1 MSNAE
6 IRIRQICLVAHDLDR
21 VQEQTESVFGVE
33 LCWRDPAIRK
43 IRLNHTLIPF
53 GNQIL
58 ECVSPQPGEY
68 GTTAER
74 YLHRRGGDGG
84 YMVIMQMPRAS
95 YQSYRDRAEL
105 LSIPIIAE
113 PGEAGKSIGVQLHPR
128 TFGAIPEFR
137 WSLEEERDDGAWWP
151 AGDDWQRKK
160 RTDIVDGIAAAEI
173 QSNDPPAL
181 AARWGEILD
190 EPVQPDADG
199 NPSLRMNGSDLRFVD
214 ARDGRGE
221 GLAGLDIHTTNA
233 AQALANAEAAGCR
246 TGENLITICGM
257 RLRLV

>member
-6 IRIRQICLVAHDLDR
+6 IRVRQICLVAHDLDR
-21 VQEQTESVFGVE
+21 VQQQTESVFGVE
-33 LCWRDPAIRK
+33 LCWRDPAIRR

-58 ECVSPQPGEY
+58 ECVSPLPGEY
-68 GTTAER
+68 DTPAER

-84 YMVIMQMPRAS
+84 YMVIMQVPNAS
-95 YQSYRDRAEL
+95 YPSYRERAE
-105 LSIPIIAE
+105 SMGIPIIAE
-113 PGEAGKSIGVQLHPR
+113 PGEEPKSVGIQLHPR

-137 WSLEEERDDGAWWP
+137 WNVEEEREDGAWWP
-151 AGDDWQRKK
+151 AGENWQRAKH
-160 RTDIVDGIAAAEI
+160 TEIVDGFAVAEL
-173 QSNDPPAL
+173 QSENPDDL
-181 AARWGEILD
+181 ARKWSTILD
-190 EPVQPDADG
+190 EPVQTDADA
-199 NPSLRMNGSDLRFVD
+199 NPILRMRGTDLRFVP

-221 GLAGLDIHTTNA
+221 GLGGLDIRATNA
-233 AQALANAEAAGCR
+233 PAALANAEAAGCR